1 MAAAR
6 RVPLERP
13 PTATDETKVQRQQYL
28 LRVLLGQN
36 IKKFREEVG
45 LSQRALAMRADLSTN
60 HIGRCEKGRHAV
72 TTDFL
77 VRTLV
82 SSRYDPH
89 RPAIGISQRPRRKIL
104 LDARQSVHFN
114 VVPLIGQYQCE
125 G

>member
-1 MAAAR
+1 MYVDTGMAAAR

-13 PTATDETKVQRQQYL
+13 PTAADEAKVVRQQHL
-28 LRVLLGQN
+28 LRVLLGRN

-77 VRTLV
+77 VRV
-82 SSRYDPH
+82 SYHLGTTPI
-89 RPAIGISQRPRRKIL
+89 AL
-104 LDARQSVHFN
+104 LS
-114 VVPLIGQYQCE
+114 G
-125 G
+125 